1 MAKNIRKYYG
11 DDGVTL
17 LKTEE
22 TQITSEANDVNK
34 VVKKIT
40 AYKTDGKVDFVE
52 ETEDFYNA
60 KTGEKII
67 PNKNTNTS
75 TNSNT
80 GNKVTVTAFIPY
92 YLQQNLLLVCSLVVL
107 GGSGLMAEVL
117 LLEARVRVL
126 EHCSGFGISLPL
138 LDQLVELQRVL

>member
-40 AYKTDGKVDFVE
+40 AYKADGKVDFVE

-75 TNSNT
+75 TNSNI
-80 GNKVTVTAFIPY
+80 GNKVTVTAYIPY
-92 YLQQNLLLVCSLVVL
+92 GAIDRKYDMVDPC
-107 GGSGLMAEVL
+107 ATIT
-117 LLEARVRVL
+117 
-126 EHCSGFGISLPL
+126 HGFGQYLYAGYPSAFFPAKIF
-138 LDQLVELQRVL
+138 